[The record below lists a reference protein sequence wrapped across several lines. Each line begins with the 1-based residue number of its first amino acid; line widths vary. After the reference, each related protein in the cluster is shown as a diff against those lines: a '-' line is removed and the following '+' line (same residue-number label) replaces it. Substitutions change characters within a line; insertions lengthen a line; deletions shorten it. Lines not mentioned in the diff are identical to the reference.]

1 MCKLFSLFGK
11 LEHTADMNSEGIGM
25 GLMICKTLVN
35 TNGGEIDVHSN
46 GEN

>member
-1 MCKLFSLFGK
+1 MSKLFSLFGK